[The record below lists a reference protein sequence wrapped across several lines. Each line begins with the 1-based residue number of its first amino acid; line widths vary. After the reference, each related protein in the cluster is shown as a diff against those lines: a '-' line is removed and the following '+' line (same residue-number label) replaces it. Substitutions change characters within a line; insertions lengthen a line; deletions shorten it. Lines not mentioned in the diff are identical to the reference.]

1 MIEEKRL
8 LKMMDKAYKS
18 GGYLLVNGEKG
29 IELVKEGEWRFGL
42 NRDKVSAKI
51 KAKLVEHM
59 DFLPEIRAAWMV
71 RPDGVQ
77 TMDMM
82 TALQEC
88 GAWVPKMTLQV
99 QETDICFGSLVIYQ
113 NEGTGVCAAI
123 PSSWLLCAG
132 ENNVLVDT
140 LAGICYKSEEG
151 ESACGVC
158 ATKRTEATTER
169 ALKLN
174 AVLLALEKTKLVG
187 ADAGEQ
193 AREQLDLLAEEDAD
207 DAEE

>member
-18 GGYLLVNGEKG
+18 GGYLLVNGDKG

-77 TMDMM
+77 TMDMA

-88 GAWVPKMTLQV
+88 GAWVPQRQLPVLQT
-99 QETDICFGSLVIYQ
+99 ELSFGSLVIYQ
-113 NEGTGVCAAI
+113 SEALGVCAAI

-140 LAGICYKSEEG
+140 EHGLCYKSEEG

-158 ATKRTEATTER
+158 VTKRTEATTER
-169 ALKLN
+169 ALKIHT
-174 AVLLALEKTKLVG
+174 VLLALEKTKLVG
-187 ADAGEQ
+187 ADAPEQ
-193 AREQLDLLAEEDAD
+193 ARDQLDLLAEEDAD